1 MRARPEVLLCQCKIK
16 AELVEMKYNVK
27 NWPKAINRSK
37 SQRIRYWEKLY
48 SNLGILY
55 CNRRGGTR
63 ACDLPTE
70 NTKNSC
76 ILCFCKKI
84 NGGLKGKHDVH
95 RRWQS
100 FFNKVAPKYKISV
113 ILNPR
118 LPDKV
123 YKQCPNLKNS
133 LNIK

>member
-1 MRARPEVLLCQCKIK
+1 MWSNDQKK
-16 AELVEMKYNVK
+16 YKSKVEG
-27 NWPKAINRSK
+27 
-37 SQRIRYWEKLY
+37 IRYWEKFY

-84 NGGLKGKHDVH
+84 NGGLNGKHAVH

-100 FFNKVAPKYKISV
+100 FHNKVPPKYKISV
-113 ILNPR
+113 MLNPR